1 MAIPLAAVVRVPR
14 AAAPRRDMDDPRQWP
29 APPIPCRRP
38 AREIFAELEAE
49 EARRRR
55 AQPDLPKGKDLD
67 HEKQNLQDRFRYC
80 GGRMLPKGSMGY
92 VEPGSVPPTGGAA
105 EAATRRENRRRYDEN
120 GFDGEQRE
128 IFEDLVRAVQRKQA
142 RLAVI
147 DDEQLAD
154 PKPSKAK
161 TARNKEALELRNGI
175 ERDLKDIETLMSL
188 AEGQAHKAAR
198 ALSSGGQAQV
208 PQVPVPAPAG
218 YAPTAPAVPT
228 PVYGDPVKES
238 ETEMRGGTLDRAG
251 FMKLLDWVQVAM
263 TAAEQ
268 ELLFQRCSA
277 GPGLLNYREVA
288 NQFDT
293 SKQDANAKV
302 SQLAAWWREHNA
314 NLADLFRTMP
324 SFFDANGDNMLD
336 KVEFTYLLQT
346 ADPYMPEHMAHTIF
360 DLSASRGGVGYADFT
375 RSFGITPESLPAP
388 APTPA
393 PSPWLT
399 APEANSL
406 TSVAIQSPAVRLG
419 GGSRRGK
426 LTKPHFEHLCL
437 AVEPG
442 LEARELLRLF
452 GQARA
457 TQAIPGQSLPEEIDA
472 ADFVQRFGPDS
483 PEPPRHNCKDMW
495 ALSALRRIAKAAS
508 AALTGPE
515 HVFQK
520 FDMDGNGCLSSLEFE
535 RFLRTQDF
543 REVGKEPNLSEQD
556 VTWLWRL
563 ADSDQ
568 DGQVVLH
575 EFVWALR
582 QLQIEA
588 DRAQPSTEPSTSK
601 DQVIEVKVAQLAR
614 LLHKRGYSLEK
625 ALSVYDRKRSGFLTR
640 DSFKE
645 LLRAAQFKLSDTEV
659 DEVMLQCDT
668 ACDGLLDSRELL
680 RRLSAAADRP
690 KYQSS
695 APQPPGPPRNPQPPG
710 HGPAPPAPAA
720 AVLPPPAVPTS
731 RPNPN
736 RGVPLVI
743 ATWDRT
749 CCSCTPC
756 PFTANPISPKHSTCA
771 GSAKLAGF
779 TSLTTRSIRTVRTT
793 TSESQLQSIVPPIC
807 TSADGLSECVCF
819 SRATT
824 TWPPCA
830 SVAKHGDIWT
840 ALDPLQIDKIS
851 IRKMTVGPFR
861 LQVLGVESLAVVSLP
876 GKGGEALDWLAT
888 ALPAARNAGGAKG
901 GCAALSAGGCNSTA
915 VVVPESALRAVAPP
929 PGANVDTPWAALE
942 VSFAKRAVSDALVLA
957 SLAPVLSSA
966 KVRWRALPAAQAPC
980 LLLIREEDLSAA
992 SVALVRAGHA
1002 IGPAARV
1009 CPPRPQEDT
1018 AASGKNAEHVGAW
1031 TLTRREEPV
1040 GKTVEEPD
1048 EKGPLRLQ
1056 APSGVYVEV
1065 RLPQEGAKEQA
1076 SCAGIHSLVEVS
1088 GGRQMSVR
1096 HRVVDFRPPT
1106 GRVLCTQV
1114 KFDKEVMAAE
1124 LSYPH
1129 GRFRDEYIEAW
1140 SRIHSGPMAA
1150 LELISEEPSV
1160 GPSRTGYWIFCG
1172 SRFGRV
1178 IGLPVG
1184 QGIASG
1190 TCCGS
1195 LEQLE
1200 VCLGGASAR
1209 EELHTRYE
1217 AVWGDIERPGR
1228 LRIREEVWSKSKS
1241 GDLIYDQATGVGGTL
1256 TFGPSEVLHCLPNGV
1271 KQRWRIRDWGFDP
1284 FRPGGPLP
1292 APPGAEAIQS
1302 DDEFSS
1308 SSSSSSASN
1317 AAGVAAAHPAAPK
1330 AAPGAQAVPAP
1341 VASTPPAP
1349 VQAAV
1354 AVAAAAS
1361 RSRSHSSSS
1370 ASRRKGK
1377 TKDKQRD
1384 KREKEKARSRDRRR
1398 RQASASASRHHRR
1411 RHGRRRR
1418 DSSQPKAPKAPTPAY
1433 PFGAYPP
1440 QAAYPPFPA
1449 GKAAPPHLPAYPP
1462 APQAFG
1468 PPGFAHPPPGY
1479 PPHPAHPLPLHHPH
1493 PRPAHPVHPHALP
1506 MHPHPGHPHPVHPLP
1521 MHPAH
1526 RGHPAYPWP
1535 PYPGAHFPRP
1545 VAKVPAPMHPERE
1558 DAPTGNS
1565 NGAAASLASGAKTL
1579 PPKAAGPTPK
1589 VEGIGSAWGQP
1600 AGAPPPG
1607 APHANGALGASW
1619 GDPVP
1624 AKAPAAPA
1632 DPRVDWFCRQHGLD
1646 AVVERRLRQLAP
1658 DAQRRVMDEGPIGAN
1673 PSFEVTSRIHRI
1685 EAWEHGHHVS
1695 SFCAHHIVSP
1705 QAQDA
1710 LKALSPDI
1718 ARKVMSTPLTSPDPS
1733 SELLARCNDAGK
1745 DGLGQAEDP
1754 RKQKSGSSSSS
1765 SESRSRS
1772 PRQ

>member
-1 MAIPLAAVVRVPR
+1 MACAAPPSSPTGRAAEVETEIEDNGADDEDEAETGLPVDEVDEEVVEVDTVETIERSANMQHPSADRATPSESSTARTADYSVPEQSKEVWKHFGCNTEAGRMLRKLYKGAGSRELGSKISYPQLATPATRWQPPPKAKPTAPKAVVRVPR

-105 EAATRRENRRRYDEN
+105 EAATRREDRRRFDEN

-128 IFEDLVRAVQRKQA
+128 IFEDLVGAVQRKQA

-188 AEGQAHKAAR
+188 AEGQAHK
-198 ALSSGGQAQV
+198 
-208 PQVPVPAPAG
+208 VPVPTPAAS
-218 YAPTAPAVPT
+218 YAPTAPAAPT
-228 PVYGDPVKES
+228 PVYGDQVKERVEQLRARLQQS
-238 ETEMRGGTLDRAG
+238 GYSLAQGFAFFDQTGGGTLDRAG

-268 ELLFQRCSA
+268 EALFQRCSA

-314 NLADLFRTMP
+314 NLADLFR
-324 SFFDANGDNMLD
+324 FFDANGDNMLD
-336 KVEFTYLLQT
+336 KAEFTYLLQT

-399 APEANSL
+399 APDANSL
-406 TSVAIQSPAVRLG
+406 TSVAIQSPAVRALASRIRAWLEPTLLSKSLGLEGLG

-426 LTKPHFEHLCL
+426 LTKPHFERLCL

-483 PEPPRHNCKDMW
+483 PEPPRSPGQDMW

-515 HVFQK
+515 QVFQK

-535 RFLRTQDF
+535 RFLRTQ
-543 REVGKEPNLSEQD
+543 EPNLSEQD

-568 DGQVVLH
+568 DGQVMLH
-575 EFVWALR
+575 EFVSALR

-588 DRAQPSTEPSTSK
+588 DRAQPNTEPSK

-625 ALSVYDRKRSGFLTR
+625 ALSVYDRKRCDCRLKTMCNLR
-640 DSFKE
+640 
-645 LLRAAQFKLSDTEV
+645 LRAAQFKLSDTEA
-659 DEVMLQCDT
+659 DLP
-668 ACDGLLDSRELL
+668 DGLNRWMRLCFSVTRHVPMPQPADLCGSCWLL
-680 RRLSAAADRP
+680 RTMASGWLARFPRVQQRIDQNTNLQHPSPRDHRIRNRQGMGPHPRLRL
-690 KYQSS
+690 QSFRLLLCRRGLYLQLRVLP
-695 APQPPGPPRNPQPPG
+695 ALRAL
-710 HGPAPPAPAA
+710 APPYLQQHRFLRAAPARRCHLQGLHFQGPQSQ
-720 AVLPPPAVPTS
+720 VQQFLQHQHLQHWLRHLHQPRRCQEHREHPSLLLSLVTPHLPPPALCHLQGLVSQP
-731 RPNPN
+731 
-736 RGVPLVI
+736 PL
-743 ATWDRT
+743 
-749 CCSCTPC
+749 SG
-756 PFTANPISPKHSTCA
+756 PIGHRDLGPHP
-771 GSAKLAGF
+771 
-779 TSLTTRSIRTVRTT
+779 RTVRTT
-793 TSESQLQSIVPPIC
+793 TSESQFQSIVPPIC
-807 TSADGLSECVCF
+807 TYVDGLSECFNWCF
-819 SRATT
+819 AE
-824 TWPPCA
+824 
-830 SVAKHGDIWT
+830 
-840 ALDPLQIDKIS
+840 
-851 IRKMTVGPFR
+851 
-861 LQVLGVESLAVVSLP
+861 VLGVESLAVV
-876 GKGGEALDWLAT
+876 GGLAVALDWLAT

-901 GCAALSAGGCNSTA
+901 GGCNSTA
-915 VVVPESALRAVAPP
+915 VVVPDRLQESATLIDSLLASDHSRDDGLLTEVDFIIAAASLPRAVP
-929 PGANVDTPWAALE
+929 
-942 VSFAKRAVSDALVLA
+942 DALVLA

-1009 CPPRPQEDT
+1009 CPPKPQEDT

-1065 RLPQEGAKEQA
+1065 RIPQEGAKEQA
-1076 SCAGIHSLVEVS
+1076 SCAGIHSVVEVS
-1088 GGRQMSVR
+1088 GGRQMSARCGTVWLTSGHRRGGFFAHR
-1096 HRVVDFRPPT
+1096 HVAVI
-1106 GRVLCTQV
+1106 LV

-1124 LSYPH
+1124 LSYPR

-1184 QGIASG
+1184 QDRRQG

-1292 APPGAEAIQS
+1292 SPPEIPVSAEDCMNSKVRHRLLRPGAEACRPLSEVAGQCCSLRWEALQS
-1302 DDEFSS
+1302 D
-1308 SSSSSSASN
+1308 N
-1317 AAGVAAAHPAAPK
+1317 
-1330 AAPGAQAVPAP
+1330 
-1341 VASTPPAP
+1341 
-1349 VQAAV
+1349 
-1354 AVAAAAS
+1354 
-1361 RSRSHSSSS
+1361 
-1370 ASRRKGK
+1370 
-1377 TKDKQRD
+1377 
-1384 KREKEKARSRDRRR
+1384 
-1398 RQASASASRHHRR
+1398 
-1411 RHGRRRR
+1411 
-1418 DSSQPKAPKAPTPAY
+1418 
-1433 PFGAYPP
+1433 
-1440 QAAYPPFPA
+1440 
-1449 GKAAPPHLPAYPP
+1449 
-1462 APQAFG
+1462 
-1468 PPGFAHPPPGY
+1468 
-1479 PPHPAHPLPLHHPH
+1479 
-1493 PRPAHPVHPHALP
+1493 
-1506 MHPHPGHPHPVHPLP
+1506 
-1521 MHPAH
+1521 
-1526 RGHPAYPWP
+1526 
-1535 PYPGAHFPRP
+1535 
-1545 VAKVPAPMHPERE
+1545 
-1558 DAPTGNS
+1558 
-1565 NGAAASLASGAKTL
+1565 
-1579 PPKAAGPTPK
+1579 
-1589 VEGIGSAWGQP
+1589 
-1600 AGAPPPG
+1600 
-1607 APHANGALGASW
+1607 
-1619 GDPVP
+1619 
-1624 AKAPAAPA
+1624 
-1632 DPRVDWFCRQHGLD
+1632 
-1646 AVVERRLRQLAP
+1646 
-1658 DAQRRVMDEGPIGAN
+1658 
-1673 PSFEVTSRIHRI
+1673 
-1685 EAWEHGHHVS
+1685 EA
-1695 SFCAHHIVSP
+1695 
-1705 QAQDA
+1705 
-1710 LKALSPDI
+1710 
-1718 ARKVMSTPLTSPDPS
+1718 
-1733 SELLARCNDAGK
+1733 ELWCDV
-1745 DGLGQAEDP
+1745 
-1754 RKQKSGSSSSS
+1754 
-1765 SESRSRS
+1765 
-1772 PRQ
+1772 

>member
-1 MAIPLAAVVRVPR
+1 MACAAPPSSPTGRAAEVETEIEDNGAADDEDEAETGLPADEVDEELVEVDTVETIERSANMQHPSADRATPSESSTARTADYSVPEQSKEVWKHFGCDTEAGRMLRKLYKGAGSRELGSKISYPQLATPATRWQPPPKAKPAAPKAVVRVPR

-105 EAATRRENRRRYDEN
+105 EAATRREDRRRYDEN

-188 AEGQAHKAAR
+188 AEGQAHKATAASLKSLDTQR
-198 ALSSGGQAQV
+198 AGKELLWKF
-208 PQVPVPAPAG
+208 PVPVPAPAAG
-218 YAPTAPAVPT
+218 YAPTAPAAPT
-228 PVYGDPVKES
+228 TVYGDPVKERVEQLRARLQQS
-238 ETEMRGGTLDRAG
+238 GYSLAQGFAFFDQTGGGALDRAG

-314 NLADLFRTMP
+314 NLADLFR
-324 SFFDANGDNMLD
+324 FFDANGDNMLD

-406 TSVAIQSPAVRLG
+406 TSVAIQSPAVRALASRIRAWLEPTLLSKSLGLEGLG

-483 PEPPRHNCKDMW
+483 PEPPRSPGQDMW

-515 HVFQK
+515 QVFQK

-535 RFLRTQDF
+535 RFLRTQ
-543 REVGKEPNLSEQD
+543 EPNLSEQD

-720 AVLPPPAVPTS
+720 AVLPPPAVPS
-731 RPNPN
+731 RPLPPTPGAPSAPSAP
-736 RGVPLVI
+736 RPGAPIPPATPLPPGGARPPMPPSPSLPRAPVTSPAVPSAPAPPTLTAPPAPSPPMPGAPRAPI
-743 ATWDRT
+743 PPAAPG
-749 CCSCTPC
+749 PC
-756 PFTANPISPKHSTCA
+756 PPGPTPPSACPLPPSGPRIPTPAVGSHWSSRPGTAPAVPAAPSPPTPSRP
-771 GSAKLAGF
+771 S
-779 TSLTTRSIRTVRTT
+779 TSLAPAPPSLLGSRPSPPGVSGPSGPPPPSPSSSLLSRPSAPLPMGCRNVSVSAAPPPPGPPAPPSQSTVTSGPRSIR
-793 TSESQLQSIVPPIC
+793 
-807 TSADGLSECVCF
+807 
-819 SRATT
+819 
-824 TWPPCA
+824 
-830 SVAKHGDIWT
+830 
-840 ALDPLQIDKIS
+840 
-851 IRKMTVGPFR
+851 FR
-861 LQVLGVESLAVVSLP
+861 
-876 GKGGEALDWLAT
+876 
-888 ALPAARNAGGAKG
+888 
-901 GCAALSAGGCNSTA
+901 
-915 VVVPESALRAVAPP
+915 
-929 PGANVDTPWAALE
+929 
-942 VSFAKRAVSDALVLA
+942 
-957 SLAPVLSSA
+957 
-966 KVRWRALPAAQAPC
+966 
-980 LLLIREEDLSAA
+980 
-992 SVALVRAGHA
+992 
-1002 IGPAARV
+1002 
-1009 CPPRPQEDT
+1009 
-1018 AASGKNAEHVGAW
+1018 
-1031 TLTRREEPV
+1031 
-1040 GKTVEEPD
+1040 
-1048 EKGPLRLQ
+1048 
-1056 APSGVYVEV
+1056 
-1065 RLPQEGAKEQA
+1065 
-1076 SCAGIHSLVEVS
+1076 
-1088 GGRQMSVR
+1088 
-1096 HRVVDFRPPT
+1096 
-1106 GRVLCTQV
+1106 
-1114 KFDKEVMAAE
+1114 
-1124 LSYPH
+1124 
-1129 GRFRDEYIEAW
+1129 
-1140 SRIHSGPMAA
+1140 
-1150 LELISEEPSV
+1150 
-1160 GPSRTGYWIFCG
+1160 
-1172 SRFGRV
+1172 
-1178 IGLPVG
+1178 
-1184 QGIASG
+1184 
-1190 TCCGS
+1190 
-1195 LEQLE
+1195 
-1200 VCLGGASAR
+1200 
-1209 EELHTRYE
+1209 
-1217 AVWGDIERPGR
+1217 
-1228 LRIREEVWSKSKS
+1228 
-1241 GDLIYDQATGVGGTL
+1241 
-1256 TFGPSEVLHCLPNGV
+1256 
-1271 KQRWRIRDWGFDP
+1271 
-1284 FRPGGPLP
+1284 
-1292 APPGAEAIQS
+1292 
-1302 DDEFSS
+1302 
-1308 SSSSSSASN
+1308 
-1317 AAGVAAAHPAAPK
+1317 
-1330 AAPGAQAVPAP
+1330 
-1341 VASTPPAP
+1341 
-1349 VQAAV
+1349 
-1354 AVAAAAS
+1354 
-1361 RSRSHSSSS
+1361 
-1370 ASRRKGK
+1370 
-1377 TKDKQRD
+1377 
-1384 KREKEKARSRDRRR
+1384 
-1398 RQASASASRHHRR
+1398 
-1411 RHGRRRR
+1411 
-1418 DSSQPKAPKAPTPAY
+1418 
-1433 PFGAYPP
+1433 
-1440 QAAYPPFPA
+1440 
-1449 GKAAPPHLPAYPP
+1449 
-1462 APQAFG
+1462 
-1468 PPGFAHPPPGY
+1468 
-1479 PPHPAHPLPLHHPH
+1479 
-1493 PRPAHPVHPHALP
+1493 
-1506 MHPHPGHPHPVHPLP
+1506 
-1521 MHPAH
+1521 
-1526 RGHPAYPWP
+1526 
-1535 PYPGAHFPRP
+1535 
-1545 VAKVPAPMHPERE
+1545 
-1558 DAPTGNS
+1558 
-1565 NGAAASLASGAKTL
+1565 
-1579 PPKAAGPTPK
+1579 
-1589 VEGIGSAWGQP
+1589 
-1600 AGAPPPG
+1600 
-1607 APHANGALGASW
+1607 
-1619 GDPVP
+1619 
-1624 AKAPAAPA
+1624 
-1632 DPRVDWFCRQHGLD
+1632 
-1646 AVVERRLRQLAP
+1646 
-1658 DAQRRVMDEGPIGAN
+1658 
-1673 PSFEVTSRIHRI
+1673 
-1685 EAWEHGHHVS
+1685 
-1695 SFCAHHIVSP
+1695 
-1705 QAQDA
+1705 
-1710 LKALSPDI
+1710 
-1718 ARKVMSTPLTSPDPS
+1718 
-1733 SELLARCNDAGK
+1733 
-1745 DGLGQAEDP
+1745 
-1754 RKQKSGSSSSS
+1754 
-1765 SESRSRS
+1765 
-1772 PRQ
+1772 